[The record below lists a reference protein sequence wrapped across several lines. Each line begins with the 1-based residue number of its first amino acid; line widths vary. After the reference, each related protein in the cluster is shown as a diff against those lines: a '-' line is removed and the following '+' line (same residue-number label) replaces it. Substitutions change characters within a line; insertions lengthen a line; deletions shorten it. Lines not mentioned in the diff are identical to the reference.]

1 MQNHIIFVLLIIY
14 GLGDYQQ
21 ALKDLD
27 KAIRYKPKFAQAY
40 YIRAN
45 VYIKLENYQ
54 KALTDLDKVIELK
67 SEFVAEAYRNK
78 CEIYKKLD
86 DYQQAIKKYTKT
98 IEINPDN

>member
-1 MQNHIIFVLLIIY
+1 M
-14 GLGDYQQ
+14 
-21 ALKDLD
+21 LD
-27 KAIRYKPKFAQAY
+27 D
-40 YIRAN
+40 
-45 VYIKLENYQ
+45 YQ

-67 SEFVAEAYRNK
+67 SEFIEEAHRNR